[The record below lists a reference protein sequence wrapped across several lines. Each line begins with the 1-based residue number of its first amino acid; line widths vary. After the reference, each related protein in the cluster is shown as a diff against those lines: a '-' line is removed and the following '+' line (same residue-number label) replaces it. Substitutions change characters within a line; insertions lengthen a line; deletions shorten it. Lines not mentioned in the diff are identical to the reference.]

1 MNPTLK
7 NNANFRWLTA
17 GGMLSMLGDQ
27 FTMVAL
33 PWLVLKLSGDPL
45 SLGLVLALMGVPRAV
60 FILIGGALVDRYS
73 PKRVMM
79 LTKYASAL
87 LLAVLAALT
96 LAGHASLPAM
106 YLLALGLGLSQA
118 FSIPAGTSMTPHAIP
133 RELIQAAN
141 GVMMGMRQATF
152 LAGPLLA
159 ALLLALADDERALG
173 LAFAFDCLSFAVSA
187 WTLSQVQTLP
197 LADAANTA
205 AAKPTPPSPQQA
217 PQEAPQGLGPVLRSV
232 GDGLLMVW
240 RDVEMRTCFAYWG
253 LVSLLIGGTM
263 QVALPVLAKERLH
276 GAAALGILM
285 AAHGGGT
292 LLGVIASGASGKLRL
307 PRFGAMLLAADAIAG
322 LLLLPLGRIN
332 ATWQG
337 AVLLLTLGALAGFLQ
352 VCVFTWIQRRV
363 PPQMIG
369 RTMSIFMFILFGL
382 APLSAAATGWLLNY
396 VTLNQ
401 LFAGGGIMLL
411 GCVAL
416 AWIATPMRH
425 IEAAR

>member
-1 MNPTLK
+1 MTPALK
-7 NNANFRWLTA
+7 NNVNFRWLTA
-17 GGMLSMLGDQ
+17 GGLLSMLGDQ

-96 LAGHASLPAM
+96 LGGHASLPAM

-118 FSIPAGTSMTPHAIP
+118 FSIPAGISMTPHAIP

-159 ALLLALADDERALG
+159 ALMLALADDERSLG

-187 WTLSQVQTLP
+187 WTLSRVQTLP
-197 LADAANTA
+197 LAPAAQPAAPATA
-205 AAKPTPPSPQQA
+205 AAPQ
-217 PQEAPQGLGPVLRSV
+217 PGSFGTVLRSV
-232 GDGLLMVW
+232 GDGLKMVW

-292 LLGVIASGASGKLRL
+292 LLGMIASGASGKLRL
-307 PRFGAMLLAADAIAG
+307 PRFGTMLLVADAIAG
-322 LLLLPLGRIN
+322 LILFPLGQIN
-332 ATWQG
+332 STWQG
-337 AVLLLTLGALAGFLQ
+337 IVLLLTLGALAGFLQ
-352 VCVFTWIQRRV
+352 VGVFTWIQRRV

-401 LFAGGGIMLL
+401 LFAGGGIVLL

>member
-1 MNPTLK
+1 MTPALK

-17 GGMLSMLGDQ
+17 GGLLSMLGDQ

-45 SLGLVLALMGVPRAV
+45 SLGLVLALMGVPRAI

-79 LTKYASAL
+79 LTKYASAV

-96 LAGHASLPAM
+96 LGGHASLPAM

-118 FSIPAGTSMTPHAIP
+118 FSIPAGISMTPHAIP
-133 RELIQAAN
+133 RELIQSAN

-159 ALLLALADDERALG
+159 ALLLAFADDERSLG

-187 WTLSQVQTLP
+187 WTLSRVQTLP
-197 LADAANTA
+197 LAGAASTA
-205 AAKPTPPSPQQA
+205 AATPTPPSPQQA
-217 PQEAPQGLGPVLRSV
+217 PQGFGTVLHSI

-292 LLGVIASGASGKLRL
+292 LLGMIASGASGKLRL

-322 LLLLPLGRIN
+322 LILFPLGQIN

-337 AVLLLTLGALAGFLQ
+337 VVLLLTLGALAGFLQ
-352 VCVFTWIQRRV
+352 VGVFTWIQRRV

-401 LFAGGGIMLL
+401 LFAGGGIVLL

-425 IEAAR
+425 IEGAR